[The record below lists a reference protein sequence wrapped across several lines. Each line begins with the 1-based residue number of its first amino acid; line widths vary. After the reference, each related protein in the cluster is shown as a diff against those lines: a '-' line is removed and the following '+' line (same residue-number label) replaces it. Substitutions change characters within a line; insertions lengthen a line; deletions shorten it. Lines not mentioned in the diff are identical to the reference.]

1 MYILIKK
8 YMYIHIY
15 IYYVHMHIYRNT
27 YTCIGI
33 HVHTVYTH
41 TYMRIYMC
49 ILNICTHTDVY
60 KDICTCL
67 YMYAYMCIYIYVYR
81 CGCVRL
87 IRFPCPRDP
96 TYSFKWK
103 LGHTSRSCSSVTYTH
118 NYGIRMYM
126 WFPYVHVL
134 SKRRFVAERETV
146 RPPERSARV
155 ITWTREKLF

>member
-1 MYILIKK
+1 MYILLKK

-15 IYYVHMHIYRNT
+15 ILCTHAHLQKYIHLHRYTCAYCLHSYIHADIHVYIKYMYTYGRLQRYLHMSVYVCIYVH
-27 YTCIGI
+27 
-33 HVHTVYTH
+33 
-41 TYMRIYMC
+41 
-49 ILNICTHTDVY
+49 
-60 KDICTCL
+60 
-67 YMYAYMCIYIYVYR
+67 IYIYVYR